1 MFTHTCHEAK
11 FKCDVCEY
19 GGQNQESM
27 NVHIGRNHSDKL
39 YILAS
44 YVSIRQQKRANY
56 RDTLICYI
64 IVKMIIQL
72 IILN

>member
-39 YILAS
+39 EWLF
-44 YVSIRQQKRANY
+44 KF
-56 RDTLICYI
+56 L
-64 IVKMIIQL
+64 
-72 IILN
+72 